1 MMQTATRL
9 CLVPYSA
16 ALLIALASCGSPSAS
31 VPACN
36 LVTTSEIAAAYGGTV
51 GPGRPNITP
60 GVADSSSCV
69 YIVKGG
75 NVGTD
80 GDIDVAALAPM
91 SLPSF
96 QTWASNPLL
105 GHKPLSG
112 LGDAAFYSDEGGV
125 VFQKG
130 SRPYG
135 VAFGVLASTTRAE
148 ILKAHE
154 DDMKLAGVLAGK
166 V

>member
-1 MMQTATRL
+1 MRTATRL
-9 CLVPYSA
+9 CLVPVT
-16 ALLIALASCGSPSAS
+16 ALLVALAGCGSPSAS

-36 LVTTSEIAAAYGGTV
+36 LVATSEIAAAYGGTV

-80 GDIDVAALAPM
+80 GDIEVTAFAPM
-91 SLPSF
+91 SLSSF
-96 QTWASNPLL
+96 LNWASNPLL
-105 GHKPLSG
+105 DHKTLSG
-112 LGDAAFYSDEGGV
+112 LGDAAFYGEVGGV

-130 SRPYG
+130 NRPYG

-154 DDMKLAGVLAGK
+154 DDMGLARLLASK